1 VNRNARLVGGRQN
14 CVVLEATIGFEPM
27 NKGFA
32 DPRVRPL
39 RHVAPNCWL
48 ALEDSNLGSRIQ
60 SPLSYH

>member
-1 VNRNARLVGGRQN
+1 MLKEV
-14 CVVLEATIGFEPM
+14 EATIGFEPM
-27 NKGFA
+27 SKGFA

-39 RHVAPNCWL
+39 RHVATNCWL